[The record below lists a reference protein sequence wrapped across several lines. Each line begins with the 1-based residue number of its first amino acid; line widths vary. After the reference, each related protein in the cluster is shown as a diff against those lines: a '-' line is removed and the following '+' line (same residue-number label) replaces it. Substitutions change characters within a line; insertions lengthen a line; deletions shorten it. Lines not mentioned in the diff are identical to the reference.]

1 MDEADVLAPSAE
13 ERAEER
19 DGSAQ
24 RDVGAVV
31 HAIRILQYLADATAP
46 LGVAAV
52 ARGTGISPSTC
63 FNILRTLA
71 RARFVAFHSTGKLY
85 SLGLAVAELA
95 AGLVGI
101 SPADLIR
108 PELERLALNY
118 DMLIVLWRVTDEG
131 HIALVDRAY
140 SLTAVRVEMRLGLR
154 LPTLAG
160 AVGRCFAAALDYPE
174 AELRRRF
181 GALRWQQPPTFED
194 YLADVARARECG
206 WARDDG
212 NLYRG
217 LITAAALVTDRGG
230 QPRFGISGI
239 TIAGQHSSET
249 IDRLGAE
256 LREVCTFIGASLFP
270 RHLQR

>member
-1 MDEADVLAPSAE
+1 MINSPT
-13 ERAEER
+13 REER

-31 HAIRILQYLADATAP
+31 HAIRILQHLAEATSP

-71 RARFVAFHSTGKLY
+71 RARFVAFHTVDKVY
-85 SLGLAVAELA
+85 TLGMAAAELA

-101 SPADLIR
+101 SPAELIR

-131 HIALVDRAY
+131 HIALIDRAH
-140 SLTAVRVEMRLGLR
+140 SLTAVRVEMGVGLR
-154 LPTLAG
+154 LPTLVG
-160 AVGRCFAAALDYPE
+160 AVGRCIAAVFDLPE
-174 AELRRRF
+174 TELRRRF
-181 GALRWQQPPTFED
+181 CALRWQSPPSFEA
-194 YLADVARARECG
+194 YLADVAQARERG

-217 LITAAALVTDRGG
+217 LITVASLITDRNKL
-230 QPRFGISGI
+230 PRFGISGI
-239 TIAGQHSSET
+239 TIAGQHASET
-249 IDRLGAE
+249 VDRLGAE
-256 LREVCTFIGASLFP
+256 LREVCTFTGASLFP
-270 RHLQR
+270 PHLQQ